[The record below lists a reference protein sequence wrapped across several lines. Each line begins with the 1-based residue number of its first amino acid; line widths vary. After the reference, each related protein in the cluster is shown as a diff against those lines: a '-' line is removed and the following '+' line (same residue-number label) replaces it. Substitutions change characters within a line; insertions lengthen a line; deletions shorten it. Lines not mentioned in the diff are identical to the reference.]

1 MKKFTFKTKTFV
13 DLPRK
18 TKKDKRIHLNLNTYR
33 NLHHTENNNVKKL
46 YKEIMLEQIKECPKF
61 DKPVKVEFQL
71 IKSSKR
77 RTDKSNFFSVIS
89 KFLYDALVEEGK
101 LIDDNDDFI
110 LTETLLP
117 TEYEKSDYNIAI
129 ITFIEV

>member
-46 YKEIMLEQIKECPKF
+46 YKQIMMEQIKECPKF
-61 DKPVKVEFQL
+61 DKPVKVEFKL
-71 IKSSKR
+71 IKSSRR

-101 LIDDNDDFI
+101 LVDDNDDFI